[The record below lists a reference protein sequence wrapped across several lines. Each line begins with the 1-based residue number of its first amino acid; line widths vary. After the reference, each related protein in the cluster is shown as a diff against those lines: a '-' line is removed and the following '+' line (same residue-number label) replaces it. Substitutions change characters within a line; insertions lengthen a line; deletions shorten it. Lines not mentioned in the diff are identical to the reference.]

1 MIKIKKVI
9 KIIFFINIFI
19 FFGPNQLCA
28 EDVHSQLLKALN
40 SNYPLEMTFKQE
52 YDGNEVT
59 GWMLIAGKGR
69 ARTEFSPP
77 NNSLIVADGKWIIF
91 HDPEIDRTTY
101 LPLNSGILQALLNP
115 KSIKK
120 NEDFKVKKII
130 KNKMLAF
137 SIMFNFEKSEQEVII
152 YFERD
157 SKVLLGWKIL
167 ENNNKYINVDVLT
180 NRKVDLKFL
189 KRKNLFKLT
198 EEMRSSGKVYLG
210 PYKRKVLRVPDNGR
224 LN

>member
-77 NNSLIVADGKWIIF
+77 NNSLITSYFV
-91 HDPEIDRTTY
+91 
-101 LPLNSGILQALLNP
+101 
-115 KSIKK
+115 
-120 NEDFKVKKII
+120 FKV
-130 KNKMLAF
+130 
-137 SIMFNFEKSEQEVII
+137 
-152 YFERD
+152 Y
-157 SKVLLGWKIL
+157 
-167 ENNNKYINVDVLT
+167 
-180 NRKVDLKFL
+180 
-189 KRKNLFKLT
+189 NLF
-198 EEMRSSGKVYLG
+198 
-210 PYKRKVLRVPDNGR
+210 
-224 LN
+224 